1 MKWQTFTKVKEIN
14 LIWYVESIIAQSIID
29 GILMDLLQSIILL
42 FDMSLEKITNSM
54 HFAKMEIF
62 KNKIVFEAKSLTRP
76 IEYVKFI
83 EEEGVDARVR
93 LQKFF
98 LDNTNLKEVYKILFH
113 LNLQEQM
120 RKMNL
125 QARKNFTFSNPGTN
139 KCQ

>member
-62 KNKIVFEAKSLTRP
+62 KNKIVFEADCLPRP
-76 IEYVKFI
+76 IEWKFI
-83 EEEGVDARVR
+83 EEE
-93 LQKFF
+93 
-98 LDNTNLKEVYKILFH
+98 
-113 LNLQEQM
+113 
-120 RKMNL
+120 
-125 QARKNFTFSNPGTN
+125 PW
-139 KCQ
+139 